1 MKILH
6 DNIVLSE
13 AAKISTNKFDVNI
26 FRRGKYTE
34 LDSLEREYVESK
46 DKLEALRMYM
56 ERFIIKYKGK
66 KTQYMIKYHETDKN
80 GLFLSMTSNR
90 VKILKEEMKKDKNGF
105 KDRLVS
111 YRSNYTK
118 DVKEVIGD
126 YVNIIHKK
134 SDDNRS
140 YNVSSKKIKDVLNF
154 NTKYTV
160 KDAVSDLKRAF
171 ENKLLTNT
179 LNNEMYFNIKRM
191 QSLGIQ

>member
-66 KTQYMIKYHETDKN
+66 KTQYMIKYH
-80 GLFLSMTSNR
+80 
-90 VKILKEEMKKDKNGF
+90 
-105 KDRLVS
+105 VS
-111 YRSNYTK
+111 
-118 DVKEVIGD
+118 
-126 YVNIIHKK
+126 K
-134 SDDNRS
+134 SLPGQ
-140 YNVSSKKIKDVLNF
+140 ICL
-154 NTKYTV
+154 
-160 KDAVSDLKRAF
+160 
-171 ENKLLTNT
+171 
-179 LNNEMYFNIKRM
+179 
-191 QSLGIQ
+191 